1 MARTGI
7 PMQITAVDSE
17 HNLFCV
23 QDVFSSELVDQ
34 ILATPWMDIAW
45 QEHIPG
51 QFRPR
56 RKIQNSALPWIK
68 EWDAACEKLWPTLE
82 TILKTKL
89 LVYHGTAW
97 WLDEPN
103 YINELHTDG
112 NLPGAMQLFWVGAL
126 PTLGTA
132 FYHYKR
138 PDCIR
143 HQFIMAPNSGYI
155 MLNPAD
161 SNGFKKLLWHGMLTP
176 VPKNTFRLTSYT
188 CLIPQ

>member
-1 MARTGI
+1 MAGTA
-7 PMQITAVDSE
+7 MQITAVDSE
-17 HNLFCV
+17 HNLFQV
-23 QDVFSSELVDQ
+23 QDVFSSDLVDQ
-34 ILATPWMDIAW
+34 ILATPWQDIAW

-68 EWDAACEKLWPTLE
+68 EWDAACEKLWPALE
-82 TILKTKL
+82 TTLGTKL
-89 LVYHGTAW
+89 LVYNGTAW
-97 WLDEPN
+97 WLDEQD

-126 PTLGTA
+126 PNLGTA
-132 FYHYKR
+132 FYHYKN

-143 HQFIMAPNSGYI
+143 HQFIMTPNSGYI
-155 MLNPAD
+155 MFNPED
-161 SNGFKKLLWHGMLTP
+161 STGFKKLIWHGMLTP

-188 CLIPQ
+188 CLTPQ

>member
-17 HNLFCV
+17 HNLFHV
-23 QDVFSSELVDQ
+23 QDVFSSKLVDQ
-34 ILATPWMDIAW
+34 ILATPWQDIAW

-82 TILKTKL
+82 TILHTKL

-132 FYHYKR
+132 FYHYKNS
-138 PDCIR
+138 DCIR

-176 VPKNTFRLTSYT
+176 VPQNTFRVTSYI
-188 CLIPQ
+188 CLTPQ